1 MHNKLVEI
9 LEELNIPIGFQKF
22 EGEAEEYII
31 FNIYDDEDSNF
42 FDNENLSETYYIC
55 INYWTTKKSKLYNY
69 KKIKTLL
76 KGYDFKYNS
85 GKDIESDGA
94 YGRSLTFIY
103 ENYLDEGEE
112 K

>member
-31 FNIYDDEDSNF
+31 
-42 FDNENLSETYYIC
+42 DNENLSETYYIC
-55 INYWTTKKSKLYNY
+55 INYWTTKKSKLDNY

-85 GKDIESDGA
+85 GKDMESDGA

>member
-55 INYWTTKKSKLYNY
+55 INIIMITFAMSCKSC
-69 KKIKTLL
+69 LL
-76 KGYDFKYNS
+76 C
-85 GKDIESDGA
+85 
-94 YGRSLTFIY
+94 
-103 ENYLDEGEE
+103 
-112 K
+112 

>member
-22 EGEAEEYII
+22 EGEA
-31 FNIYDDEDSNF
+31 DQDSNF
-42 FDNENLSETYYIC
+42 FDNETLSEPYYIC
-55 INYWTTKKSKLYNY
+55 INYWTTKKSKLDNY

>member
-42 FDNENLSETYYIC
+42 FDNENLS
-55 INYWTTKKSKLYNY
+55 
-69 KKIKTLL
+69 
-76 KGYDFKYNS
+76 
-85 GKDIESDGA
+85 
-94 YGRSLTFIY
+94 
-103 ENYLDEGEE
+103 
-112 K
+112 

>member
-1 MHNKLVEI
+1 M
-9 LEELNIPIGFQKF
+9 
-22 EGEAEEYII
+22 
-31 FNIYDDEDSNF
+31 D
-42 FDNENLSETYYIC
+42 
-55 INYWTTKKSKLYNY
+55 NY

>member
-31 FNIYDDEDSNF
+31 FNIYDDEDSKF
-42 FDNENLSETYYIC
+42 FDNKNLSETYYIS
-55 INYWTTKKSKLYNY
+55 INYWTTKKTKLKNY
-69 KKIKTLL
+69 KQIKSLL
-76 KGYDFKYNS
+76 KEYDFEYDG
-85 GKDIESDGA
+85 GKDIVSDGA

-112 K
+112 E